1 MPELVP
7 GSPPEFSV
15 SLPALTTESVAHP
28 DTWNPIHQLLLDNTA
43 YLRDALG
50 LTDEELAAL
59 ISRVD
64 GLEET
69 SAVAVQRAVLL
80 DWLYRDNR
88 IAFELWAPGFTLID
102 AVDTPI
108 ISGISGDDSVDVED
122 TSQLHVG
129 AYYVLSD
136 TTGNILIKC
145 TAILSANRI
154 RIDINL
160 PRNLGEGVLTRCT
173 MDYAN
178 KANALCEVGDIWL
191 SKIVNIGDDQKGGAV
206 IVRRSLN
213 SAQCRLYYMD
223 AYKTTWTE
231 TVWSMR
237 RQGGDIPEGFAD
249 YEYIL
254 PMRGDGC
261 LKMAI
266 EGEAVTICHIVVV
279 SAATGLGGYVNEALR
294 PNAPTISTPAD
305 GATGIMEEPTLSIAS
320 YSSSY
325 GVPHAGTQ
333 FNISTAENFATVLHD
348 SGTVLGLSYLVPSG
362 VLSVSTQ
369 YYLRARVKDVAGL
382 WSDWSVVTDFTTAAT
397 FDYVKSPTIVSPANN
412 AVDVI
417 EQPTIQTGAFAVQG
431 QTEDTHAA
439 SQWQIRAATGTWAS
453 PVWDSGEDADNLLSR
468 VVPSGKLEE
477 GKKEYYIRAR
487 HKGTT
492 LGWSA
497 WSSEV
502 HITTK
507 QVFANIIGVACTAT
521 GGGGGTWVHVDQSGN
536 TITPGASY
544 FNDHPVFG
552 GIQDVTIDS
561 QSMVK
566 IPKFY
571 IKRATI
577 SGGANDGKE
586 AWWISDQLVS
596 GFSIHPA
603 FRSGSSDINQV
614 YVGKYQA
621 SSDGTKM
628 KSVSGVLPAVSK
640 SLTTFQSEASARNTG
655 GVTGFMLWSM
665 FQWSAIQWLYLVENK
680 TMDSQTKTGAGRVN
694 KSSAAKVDA
703 SDVAQATYRGIVGL
717 WGNVYQWI
725 DGLKTDSSGHI
736 NLWDRDGNKGWV
748 DTGKK
753 RSAADG
759 VIYPTTFMSDSGTG
773 YDFDDVFIGN
783 TGPTS
788 NSDATAPDYQY
799 FTTGEYFPI
808 VGGYWGFGADAGLW
822 SVDCGY
828 AASDSHTH
836 IGARLAKV

>member
-1 MPELVP
+1 MSELIP
-7 GSPPEFSV
+7 GSPPEFSE

-28 DTWNPIHQLLLDNTA
+28 DTWNPIHQLLLDSTA

-102 AVDTPI
+102 IDDTPLV
-108 ISGISGDDSVDVED
+108 SGIAGDDSVDVED

-160 PRNLGEGVLTRCT
+160 PRNLGVGVLTRCT

-191 SKIVNIGDDQKGGAV
+191 SKIVNIGDDEEGGAV

-213 SAQCRLYYMD
+213 SAKCRLYYMD
-223 AYKTTWTE
+223 AYETTWKE
-231 TVWSMR
+231 VVWSVR

-254 PMRGDGC
+254 PMHGDGC
-261 LKMAI
+261 LKMEI
-266 EGEAVTICHIVVV
+266 EDEALTINHIVVV
-279 SAATGLGGYVNEALR
+279 SAVTGLGGFVNEALR

-305 GATGIMEEPTLSIAS
+305 GATGIMDEPTLSIAS
-320 YSSSY
+320 YSSPY

-333 FNISTAENFATVLHD
+333 FNISTAEDFATVLHD
-348 SGTVLGLSYLVPSG
+348 SGTIFGLSYLVPAG

-369 YYLRARVKDVAGL
+369 YYLRARVKDVVGL

-397 FDYVKSPTIVSPANN
+397 FDYIKAPTIVSPANN

-417 EQPTIQTGAFAVQG
+417 EQPTIQTGAFAVVG
-431 QTEDTHAA
+431 ETLDTHAA
-439 SQWQIRAATGTWAS
+439 SQWQVRAAAS
-453 PVWDSGEDADNLLSR
+453 DWNDPEYDSGEDSTNKLSI
-468 VVPSGKLEE
+468 VLPAGVLEA
-477 GKKEYYIRAR
+477 GQKQYYLRAR
-487 HKGTT
+487 HKGTA

-497 WSSEV
+497 WSSEIK
-502 HITTK
+502 ITTK
-507 QVFANIIGVACTAT
+507 QVFAYIIGVACTAT
-521 GGGGGTWVHVDQSGN
+521 GGGGGTWVHVDQNGN
-536 TITPGASY
+536 TITPGSSY

-586 AWWISDQLVS
+586 AWWISDQVVS

-603 FRSGSSDINQV
+603 FRNANADINQV

-621 SSDGTKM
+621 HDDGTKLE
-628 KSVSGVLPAVSK
+628 SHSGTLPVVNI
-640 SLTTFQSEASARNTG
+640 SLTTVIAHAAARNTG

-665 FQWSAIQWLYLVENK
+665 FQWAAIQWLYLVENK

-694 KSSAAKVDA
+694 ESSAANVDA

-717 WGNVYQWI
+717 WGNVFQWL
-725 DGLKTDSSGHI
+725 DGLKTDADGHI
-736 NLWDRDGNKGWV
+736 NLWDRNGNKEWV

-759 VIYPTTFMSDSGTG
+759 VIYPTTFMADSGTG

-788 NSDATAPDYQY
+788 NSDATAPDGQY
-799 FTTGEYFPI
+799 LYTDEYFPI
-808 VGGYWGFGADAGLW
+808 VGGYWNSVGIAGLW
-822 SVDCGY
+822 CLNCSSGASVT
-828 AASDSHTH
+828 AAS